1 MTLFFFFFQ
10 EELVKVLGHQ
20 GNSPA
25 YLNTVTAVWLQ
36 RDVDLISRQHV
47 ALKISRRRTEYCC
60 FHEDKNTGDKR
71 PICW

>member
-25 YLNTVTAVWLQ
+25 YLNTVTAVWLK

-60 FHEDKNTGDKR
+60 FYEDKNTGDKR